1 MSTFLYI
8 IIAMAIAIVG
18 GTIGG
23 IIGIGVAVRRIEPR
37 FLQFN
42 ARIGVL
48 EDERRE
54 LRIKYNALEGIYH
67 GLVRWSDEI
76 VGIFERLGAT
86 YPEPPHR
93 AADKQEAT

>member
-1 MSTFLYI
+1 MILFYVL
-8 IIAMAIAIVG
+8 AGLAIAIVG

-42 ARIGVL
+42 EQIDGLR
-48 EDERRE
+48 DEQRE

-67 GLVRWSDEI
+67 GLVRWSDKVI
-76 VGIFERLGAT
+76 GIFEQLGAT
-86 YPEPPHR
+86 YPDPPHR
-93 AADKQEAT
+93 AAEVD